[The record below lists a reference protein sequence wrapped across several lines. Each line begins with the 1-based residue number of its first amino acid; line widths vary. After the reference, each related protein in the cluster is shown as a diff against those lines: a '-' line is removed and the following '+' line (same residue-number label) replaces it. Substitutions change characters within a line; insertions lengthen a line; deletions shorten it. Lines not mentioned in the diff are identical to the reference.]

1 MFAVGLSRDLLHVEP
16 GNAATLVITVTNQS
30 SSADRYEIEIEGLDA
45 AWVALPIASFT
56 LGPGEEKQ
64 QKALIKPPRTAESK
78 AGSYPFLVKVRS
90 LESGHAEEVQ
100 AVLEIEPFSL
110 VSIEVEPRRE
120 TAGVFSK
127 QAPYTVTTVNL
138 GNQEL
143 NLQLFA
149 DDPED
154 ACTYQF
160 TQERVSLAPGQ
171 QKQVRLSVQPSHFP
185 LIGTPRLYAF
195 TVSARGIDNP
205 HISANAQAQIE
216 RKATVSPSVLA
227 LVLIMALVAFL
238 WIWNRPRTPEILFFQ
253 SNKHEVLTGQTVKLS
268 WGTKYATRVE
278 IESSDGRPKIVG
290 GPSGEVEVPIDSTV
304 TFTITALNDADRKSM
319 SHTPIV
325 IVAKIPEEEPLP
337 IIESFTISPTK
348 VAPGSAVT
356 VNYKVQ
362 NADRIILQPFNFTLP
377 PNLETFKFTAP
388 SEGKF
393 DLTLTVFNKSGQ
405 AAQRSA
411 SLTVEVPSKAAITQF
426 RAMLQDEPVG
436 DKELDPDTLVTLVWS
451 VRNAARAQIDP
462 SIPDFDIARGS
473 VSVIV
478 RRTTTYTLT
487 IFDEEDRPAQQK
499 ITIRVKQPAGVAPS
513 GSGGGNQPG

>member
-1 MFAVGLSRDLLHVEP
+1 MFGVGLSKDLLHVEP
-16 GNAATLVITVTNQS
+16 GNAATLVVTVTNQS
-30 SSADRYEIEIEGLDA
+30 SGADRYEIEVEGLDA
-45 AWVALPIASFT
+45 SWVALPSAAFT

-90 LESGHAEEVQ
+90 LESGRAEEVQ

-120 TAGVFSK
+120 STGVLAK
-127 QAPYTVTTVNL
+127 QAPYTVTAINL

-143 NLQLFA
+143 SLQLFA

-160 TQERVSLAPGQ
+160 AQERVLLAPGQ

-185 LIGTPRLYAF
+185 LIGTPRLFAF

-227 LVLIMALVAFL
+227 VVLFFAVMAIL
-238 WIWNRPRTPEILFFQ
+238 WIWNRPRTPEVLSFHP
-253 SNKHEVLTGQTVKLS
+253 NKYEVLAGQTVKLF
-268 WGTKYATRVE
+268 WDTKYATKVE
-278 IESSDGRPKIVG
+278 IESSDRRPTIRG
-290 GPSGEVEVPIDSTV
+290 GPSGEVEVPIDTTV
-304 TFTITALNDADRKSM
+304 TFTISALNDADRRSLW
-319 SHTPIV
+319 HPPV
-325 IVAKIPEEEPLP
+325 QIVAKIPEEEPLP
-337 IIESFTISPTK
+337 AIDSFTISPTK

-356 VNYKVQ
+356 VSYKVQ

-377 PNLETFKFTAP
+377 PNLDTFKFTVP

-411 SLTVEVPSKAAITQF
+411 ALTVESPSKAVITQF
-426 RAMLQDEPVG
+426 RATVLGEPVG
-436 DKELDPDTLVTLVWS
+436 EKELDPDTPVTLEWS
-451 VRNAARAQIDP
+451 VRKAARAQIDP
-462 SIPDFDIARGS
+462 AVPDFDINRGS
-473 VSVIV
+473 VTVIL

-487 IFDEEDRPAQQK
+487 VFDEDDRPAQQK
-499 ITIRVKQPAGVAPS
+499 VTIKVKQAVGAAPS
-513 GSGGGNQPG
+513 STGDQAG